1 VAVNSRPAVLL
12 IVRPAHSVGQSG
24 RIYHLVWEQDDALF
38 TLTSTELS
46 SDELVHIAESVAP
59 YN

>member
-1 VAVNSRPAVLL
+1 
-12 IVRPAHSVGQSG
+12 VRPAHSVGQSG

-38 TLTSTELS
+38 TLTTPELS
-46 SDELVHIAESVAP
+46 PDELVHIAESVAP